1 MSLNVSTADG
11 RKRQVLVIDDD
22 PVARATMSAI
32 LQDDGYTVTCAVD
45 GKQGLNEFRKC
56 RPDVVVTD
64 IIMPE
69 KEGIETILAL
79 RAMWPEGPIIA
90 VSGGGRIQSADFLK
104 MARALGASAVLAKPF
119 EPQDLL
125 SRIPP
130 PSEECVRQSTSVEYR
145 S

>member
-1 MSLNVSTADG
+1 
-11 RKRQVLVIDDD
+11 
-22 PVARATMSAI
+22 
-32 LQDDGYTVTCAVD
+32 
-45 GKQGLNEFRKC
+45 
-56 RPDVVVTD
+56 
-64 IIMPE
+64 MPE

-130 PSEECVRQSTSVEYR
+130 PREECVWQSTGVEYR